1 MPRNK
6 GRRGRGESSIYE
18 KRRRWKTRDGS
29 VREKVQWVAVVSEG
43 HDEKDD
49 VKSGKR
55 RRRRKF
61 IYADSKRDVQEKLQK
76 YLGKHG
82 GSSAQTDRSPFVNFV
97 GHFIEDAR
105 ANLSPNTARSY
116 EQVLRLHVLPH
127 IGRLKLDQIDAV
139 RLRRFYSELRRDGLS
154 PSLVARV
161 HVTLRRVLNVAKREE
176 RIEANPLDRVDA
188 PAYKR
193 PPARA
198 MTVEQVEAFLRAAR
212 GHRLEALFVLAVT
225 TGMRQGE
232 LFALRWDAID
242 LKRRTLSVT
251 HSVQEIGGELERI
264 EPKTDTSK
272 RRIELSK
279 MAIDALER
287 RLEIGHTEEHKS
299 PYAFPSPAGGLLRK
313 SNFLRRV
320 YFPMRAAAGIPDT
333 VPFHSLR
340 HTAATMLLLQGVSPR
355 VVQELLG
362 HADVRLTLG
371 TYSHVLPTLQRQ
383 AADALDQLLGSSSKR
398 EIVGTRSV
406 QRRVPRIRKP
416 ART

>member
-1 MPRNK
+1 MSRK
-6 GRRGRGESSIYE
+6 RRGRGESSIYQ
-18 KRRRWKTRDGS
+18 KTRRWKTSDGS
-29 VREKVQWVAVVSEG
+29 VREKTQWVAVVSEG
-43 HDEKDD
+43 HDEKGDI
-49 VKSGKR
+49 KAGKR

-61 IYADSKRDVQEKLQK
+61 IYADSKQAVQQKLLK

-82 GSSAQTDRSPFVNFV
+82 GSSAPTDRSPFAEFA
-97 GHFIEDAR
+97 GRFLEDAR

-116 EQVLRLHVLPH
+116 EQVLRLHVLPQ
-127 IGRLKLDQIDAV
+127 IGGLKLDQIDAS
-139 RLRRFYSELRRDGLS
+139 RLRRLYSELRRDGLS
-154 PSLVARV
+154 ASLVARV

-176 RIEANPLDRVDA
+176 RIETNPLDRVDA
-188 PAYKR
+188 PTYKR

-198 MTVEQVEAFLRAAR
+198 MTVEQVEVLLRAAR
-212 GHRLEALFVLAVT
+212 GHRLEALFVIAVT

-232 LFALRWDAID
+232 LFALRWDAVD

-251 HSVQEIGGELERI
+251 HSVREIEGQLERI
-264 EPKTDTSK
+264 EPKTDTSR

-279 MAIDALER
+279 MAVDALER
-287 RLEIGHTEEHKS
+287 RQETAKGEEHRS
-299 PYAFPSPAGGLLRK
+299 PYVFPSPTGTLLRK

-320 YFPMRAAAGIPDT
+320 YFPMRAAAGIPDA
-333 VPFHSLR
+333 VPFHALR

-383 AADALDQLLGSSSKR
+383 AADALDQLLGSRYSP

-406 QRRVPRIRKP
+406 QRRAPRNRKP
-416 ART
+416 AET

>member
-1 MPRNK
+1 MSRK
-6 GRRGRGESSIYE
+6 RRGRGESSIYQ
-18 KRRRWKTRDGS
+18 KTRRWKTSDGS
-29 VREKVQWVAVVSEG
+29 LHEKTQWVAVVSEG
-43 HDEKDD
+43 HNEKDD
-49 VKSGKR
+49 VKAGKR

-61 IYADSKRDVQEKLQK
+61 IYADSKQAVQQKLLK

-82 GSSAQTDRSPFVNFV
+82 GSSAPTDRSPFAEFA
-97 GHFIEDAR
+97 GRFLEDAR

-116 EQVLRLHVLPH
+116 EQVLRLHVLPQ
-127 IGRLKLDQIDAV
+127 IGGLKLDQIDAS
-139 RLRRFYSELRRDGLS
+139 RLRRLYSELRRDGLS
-154 PSLVARV
+154 ASLVARV

-176 RIEANPLDRVDA
+176 HIETNPLDRVDA
-188 PAYKR
+188 PTYKR

-198 MTVEQVEAFLRAAR
+198 MTVEQVEVLLRAAR

-232 LFALRWDAID
+232 LFALRWDAVD

-251 HSVQEIGGELERI
+251 HSVREIEGQLERI
-264 EPKTDTSK
+264 EPKTDTSR

-279 MAIDALER
+279 MAVDALER
-287 RLEIGHTEEHKS
+287 RQQIAKEEEHNS
-299 PYAFPSPAGGLLRK
+299 PYIFPSPTGTLLRK

-320 YFPMRAAAGIPDT
+320 YFPMRAAAGISDA
-333 VPFHSLR
+333 VPFHALR

-383 AADALDQLLGSSSKR
+383 AADALDQLLGSGSKR

-406 QRRVPRIRKP
+406 QRRAPRIRKP